1 MIPSDTRVAGDTIDA
16 LQREET
22 SNGALSFNDSWHVTP
37 RSQFQFSGFYRY
49 YTLDVRPNFGDGLIR
64 QSEHRNVN
72 SEDVLYENNF
82 NRSFSVI
89 AGADLRREA
98 PRALDLDHIDRFGAL
113 SPVTPHNITVNFFS
127 PFIAADATLL
137 HSLHYNLGYRRDEV
151 KMDNRDLYRKNFSFS
166 RSS

>member
-98 PRALDLDHIDRFGAL
+98 PRALELDHIDSFRAP
-113 SPVTPHNITVNFFS
+113 SPGTANNFTFKFFNPLITPERTLFHPP
-127 PFIAADATLL
+127 PFQ
-137 HSLHYNLGYRRDEV
+137 
-151 KMDNRDLYRKNFSFS
+151 
-166 RSS
+166 